1 MSSVHTEPV
10 AILQSAI
17 ADVRD
22 AREYFNYAEGQEQ
35 IDEATIRLTAAETTV
50 NRIIRD
56 MKKQRRLKVSEYKCP
71 FQSGALPSERIQ
83 GITSNAKY

>member
-35 IDEATIRLTAAETTV
+35 IDEATIRLTSAETTV

-56 MKKQRRLKVSEYKCP
+56 MKRERGLKVSEYKCP
-71 FQSGALPSERIQ
+71 FDSDTLPSERI
-83 GITSNAKY
+83 

>member
-22 AREYFNYAEGQEQ
+22 AREYFDQAEGQEQ
-35 IDEATIRLTAAETTV
+35 IDEATIRLTAAEATV
-50 NRIIRD
+50 DRIVRE
-56 MKKQRRLKVSEYKCP
+56 MKQERGLKMREYKCP
-71 FQSGALPSERIQ
+71 FQSDTLPSERI
-83 GITSNAKY
+83 